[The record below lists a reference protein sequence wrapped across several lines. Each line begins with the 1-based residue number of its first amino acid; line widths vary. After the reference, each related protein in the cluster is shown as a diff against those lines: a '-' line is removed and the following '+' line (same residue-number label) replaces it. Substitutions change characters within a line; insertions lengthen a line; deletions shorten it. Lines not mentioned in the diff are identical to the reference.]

1 MQGFLGEVSEK
12 IDIANQE
19 VLSSVN
25 GMAKNISA
33 LKTSISGLG
42 SQTSE
47 ILQAAKVI
55 TLSFFFL
62 FYKNKVYKNG
72 KSKIGMKT

>member
-1 MQGFLGEVSEK
+1 MSEK

-55 TLSFFFL
+55 TLSFFF
-62 FYKNKVYKNG
+62 FIRTKY
-72 KSKIGMKT
+72 IKTASLKLS